1 MSLKRCFV
9 TIPLYY
15 FKNNERNIEFMK
27 TTFKKHLS
35 IILIYAMLAVLTACG
50 TDSATTTQSTTESTT
65 AVSVSES
72 ASSEEA
78 SEEIS
83 SEELSSEESSTE
95 ADAEQ
100 TVYPVTVTDQAGRE
114 VTIEKEPSSIVSGYY
129 ISSSLLIALGLK
141 DKVVGI
147 EAKADKR
154 PIYKLAAPEMT
165 ELPNVGT
172 AKEFNLETCA
182 TLSPD
187 LVILPMK
194 LKDAAQSLTDLGI
207 TVLLVNPESQDL
219 LTEMINTIATATNTN
234 SEAAKLLAY
243 IDSQKDMLTSALSGV
258 EPESVYLAGNSSFL
272 STAGPSMYQSSI
284 IELAGG
290 KNAADSITD
299 TYWAEISYEQLLAW
313 DPSYIIIASDAE
325 YTVDDVMNDPNLAEC
340 TAVKNSHVYAIPG
353 DVEALDSPVP
363 AGILASV
370 WLAGILHPDQV
381 SADTYTTEM
390 TNYYET
396 FYGINN

>member
-1 MSLKRCFV
+1 
-9 TIPLYY
+9 
-15 FKNNERNIEFMK
+15 MK
-27 TTFKKHLS
+27 TTFKKQLS
-35 IILIYAMLAVLTACG
+35 IILICTMLAVLTACG

-154 PIYKLAAPEMT
+154 PIYKLAAPELT

-182 TLSPD
+182 ALSPD

-219 LTEMINTIATATNTN
+219 MTEMINTIATATNTN

-243 IDSQKDMLTSALSGV
+243 IDSQKNMLTSALSGV

-299 TYWAEISYEQLLAW
+299 SYRAEISYEQLLAW

>member
-1 MSLKRCFV
+1 MKRCFV

-27 TTFKKHLS
+27 TTFKKQLS
-35 IILIYAMLAVLTACG
+35 IILICTMLAVLTACG

-65 AVSVSES
+65 AASVSES
-72 ASSEEA
+72 ASSEEV
-78 SEEIS
+78 

-95 ADAEQ
+95 ANAEQ

-154 PIYKLAAPEMT
+154 PIYKLAAPELT

-182 TLSPD
+182 ALSPD

>member
-27 TTFKKHLS
+27 TTFKKQLS
-35 IILIYAMLAVLTACG
+35 IILICTMLAVLTACG
-50 TDSATTTQSTTESTT
+50 TDSVTTTQSTTESTT
-65 AVSVSES
+65 AASVSES
-72 ASSEEA
+72 ASSEEV
-78 SEEIS
+78 

-154 PIYKLAAPEMT
+154 PIYKLAAPELT

-182 TLSPD
+182 ALSPD

-194 LKDAAQSLTDLGI
+194 LKDAAQSLTGLGI

-219 LTEMINTIATATNTN
+219 MTEMINTIATATNTN

-299 TYWAEISYEQLLAW
+299 SYWAEISYEQLLAW

>member
-1 MSLKRCFV
+1 MKRCFV

-27 TTFKKHLS
+27 TSFKKQLS
-35 IILIYAMLAVLTACG
+35 IILICTMLAVLTACG

-65 AVSVSES
+65 AASVSES
-72 ASSEEA
+72 ASSEEV
-78 SEEIS
+78 

-154 PIYKLAAPEMT
+154 PIYKLAAPELT

-182 TLSPD
+182 ALSPD

-325 YTVDDVMNDPNLAEC
+325 YTVDDIMNDPNLAEC

>member
-27 TTFKKHLS
+27 TTFKKQLS
-35 IILIYAMLAVLTACG
+35 IILICTMLAVLTACG
-50 TDSATTTQSTTESTT
+50 TDSVTTTQSTTESTT
-65 AVSVSES
+65 AASVSES
-72 ASSEEA
+72 ASSEEV
-78 SEEIS
+78 

-154 PIYKLAAPEMT
+154 PIYKLAAPELT

-182 TLSPD
+182 ALSPD

-325 YTVDDVMNDPNLAEC
+325 YTVDDIMNDPNLAEC
-340 TAVKNSHVYAIPG
+340 TAVKSSHVYAIPG
-353 DVEALDSPVP
+353 DMEALDSPVP

-381 SADTYTTEM
+381 STDTYTTEM

>member
-1 MSLKRCFV
+1 
-9 TIPLYY
+9 
-15 FKNNERNIEFMK
+15 
-27 TTFKKHLS
+27 
-35 IILIYAMLAVLTACG
+35 
-50 TDSATTTQSTTESTT
+50 
-65 AVSVSES
+65 
-72 ASSEEA
+72 
-78 SEEIS
+78 
-83 SEELSSEESSTE
+83 
-95 ADAEQ
+95 
-100 TVYPVTVTDQAGRE
+100 
-114 VTIEKEPSSIVSGYY
+114 
-129 ISSSLLIALGLK
+129 
-141 DKVVGI
+141 
-147 EAKADKR
+147 
-154 PIYKLAAPEMT
+154 
-165 ELPNVGT
+165 
-172 AKEFNLETCA
+172 
-182 TLSPD
+182 
-187 LVILPMK
+187 MK

-325 YTVDDVMNDPNLAEC
+325 YTVDDIMNDPNLAEC
-340 TAVKNSHVYAIPG
+340 TAVKSSHVYAIPG
-353 DVEALDSPVP
+353 DMEALDSPVP

-381 SADTYTTEM
+381 STDTYTTEM

>member
-1 MSLKRCFV
+1 
-9 TIPLYY
+9 
-15 FKNNERNIEFMK
+15 MK

-35 IILIYAMLAVLTACG
+35 IILICAMLAVLTACG

-95 ADAEQ
+95 ADTEQ

-141 DKVVGI
+141 DKVIGI

-154 PIYKLAAPEMT
+154 PIYKLAAPELT

-182 TLSPD
+182 ALSPD

-234 SEAAKLLAY
+234 SEAAKLLTY

-325 YTVDDVMNDPNLAEC
+325 YTVDDIMNDPNLAEC

-381 SADTYTTEM
+381 STDTYTTEM

-396 FYGINN
+396 FYGIHN

>member
-1 MSLKRCFV
+1 
-9 TIPLYY
+9 
-15 FKNNERNIEFMK
+15 MK

-35 IILIYAMLAVLTACG
+35 IILICTMLAVLTACG
-50 TDSATTTQSTTESTT
+50 TDNTTTTQSTTESTT
-65 AVSVSES
+65 TASVSET
-72 ASSEEA
+72 ASSEDT
-78 SEEIS
+78 SEDVS

-172 AKEFNLETCA
+172 AKEFNLEACA
-182 TLSPD
+182 ALSPD

-234 SEAAKLLAY
+234 PEAAKLLAY
-243 IDSQKDMLTSALSGV
+243 IDSQKAILTSALSGV

-381 SADTYTTEM
+381 PTDTYTTEM

>member
-1 MSLKRCFV
+1 
-9 TIPLYY
+9 
-15 FKNNERNIEFMK
+15 MK
-27 TTFKKHLS
+27 TTLKKHLS
-35 IILIYAMLAVLTACG
+35 IILICAMLAVLTACG

-65 AVSVSES
+65 AASVSES

-100 TVYPVTVTDQAGRE
+100 TVYPITVTDQAGRE

-154 PIYKLAAPEMT
+154 PIYKLAAPELT

-182 TLSPD
+182 ALSPD

-219 LTEMINTIATATNTN
+219 MTEMINTIATATNTN

-243 IDSQKDMLTSALSGV
+243 IDSQKNMLTSALSGV

-299 TYWAEISYEQLLAW
+299 SYWAEISYEQLLAW

-325 YTVDDVMNDPNLAEC
+325 YTVDDIMNDPNLAEC
-340 TAVKNSHVYAIPG
+340 TAVKSSHVYAIPG
-353 DVEALDSPVP
+353 DMEALDSPVP

-381 SADTYTTEM
+381 STDTYTTEM

>member
-1 MSLKRCFV
+1 
-9 TIPLYY
+9 
-15 FKNNERNIEFMK
+15 MK
-27 TTFKKHLS
+27 TTLKKHLS
-35 IILIYAMLAVLTACG
+35 IILICAMLAVLTACG

-65 AVSVSES
+65 AASVSES

-78 SEEIS
+78 SKEIS

-100 TVYPVTVTDQAGRE
+100 TVYPITVTDQAGRE

-154 PIYKLAAPEMT
+154 PIYKLAAPELT

-182 TLSPD
+182 ALSPD

-194 LKDAAQSLTDLGI
+194 LKDAAQSLIDLGI

-325 YTVDDVMNDPNLAEC
+325 YTVDDIMNDPNLAEC
-340 TAVKNSHVYAIPG
+340 TAVKSSHVYAIPG
-353 DVEALDSPVP
+353 DMEALDSPVP

-381 SADTYTTEM
+381 STDTYTTEM

>member
-1 MSLKRCFV
+1 
-9 TIPLYY
+9 
-15 FKNNERNIEFMK
+15 MK

-35 IILIYAMLAVLTACG
+35 IILICTMLAVLTACG

-65 AVSVSES
+65 TASVSET
-72 ASSEEA
+72 ASSEDT
-78 SEEIS
+78 SEDVS

-172 AKEFNLETCA
+172 AKEFNLEACA
-182 TLSPD
+182 ALSPD

-243 IDSQKDMLTSALSGV
+243 IDSQKAILTSALSGV

-299 TYWAEISYEQLLAW
+299 TYWTEISYEQLLAW

-381 SADTYTTEM
+381 PTDTYTTEM

>member
-27 TTFKKHLS
+27 TTFKKQLS
-35 IILIYAMLAVLTACG
+35 IILICTMLAVLTACG

-65 AVSVSES
+65 AASVSES
-72 ASSEEA
+72 TSSEEV
-78 SEEIS
+78 

-154 PIYKLAAPEMT
+154 PIYKLAAPELT

-182 TLSPD
+182 ALSPD

-243 IDSQKDMLTSALSGV
+243 IYSQKDMLTSALSGV

-353 DVEALDSPVP
+353 DMEALDSPVP

-381 SADTYTTEM
+381 SADTYTTEI

>member
-27 TTFKKHLS
+27 TTFKKQLS
-35 IILIYAMLAVLTACG
+35 IILICTMLAVLTACG
-50 TDSATTTQSTTESTT
+50 TDSVTTTQSTTESTT
-65 AVSVSES
+65 AASVSES
-72 ASSEEA
+72 ASSEEV
-78 SEEIS
+78 

-154 PIYKLAAPEMT
+154 PIYKLAAPELT

-182 TLSPD
+182 ALSPD

-325 YTVDDVMNDPNLAEC
+325 YTVADVMNDPNLAEC

-353 DVEALDSPVP
+353 DMEALDSPVP

>member
-1 MSLKRCFV
+1 MKRCFV

-15 FKNNERNIEFMK
+15 FKNSERNIEFMK
-27 TTFKKHLS
+27 TSFKKQLS
-35 IILIYAMLAVLTACG
+35 IILICTMLAVLTACG

-65 AVSVSES
+65 AASVSES
-72 ASSEEA
+72 ASSEEV
-78 SEEIS
+78 

-154 PIYKLAAPEMT
+154 PIYKLAAPELT

-182 TLSPD
+182 ALSPD

-219 LTEMINTIATATNTN
+219 MTEMINTIATATNTN

-243 IDSQKDMLTSALSGV
+243 IDSQKNMLTSALSGV

-299 TYWAEISYEQLLAW
+299 SYWAEISYEQLLAW

>member
-1 MSLKRCFV
+1 
-9 TIPLYY
+9 
-15 FKNNERNIEFMK
+15 MK
-27 TTFKKHLS
+27 TTLKKHLS
-35 IILIYAMLAVLTACG
+35 IILICAMLAVLTACG

-65 AVSVSES
+65 AASVSES

-100 TVYPVTVTDQAGRE
+100 TVYPITVTDQAGRE

-154 PIYKLAAPEMT
+154 PIYKLAAPELT

-182 TLSPD
+182 ALSPD

-325 YTVDDVMNDPNLAEC
+325 YTVDDIMNYPNLAEC
-340 TAVKNSHVYAIPG
+340 TAVKSSHVYAIPG
-353 DVEALDSPVP
+353 DMEALDSPVP

-381 SADTYTTEM
+381 STDTYTTEM

>member
-1 MSLKRCFV
+1 
-9 TIPLYY
+9 
-15 FKNNERNIEFMK
+15 MK
-27 TTFKKHLS
+27 TTLKKHLS
-35 IILIYAMLAVLTACG
+35 IILICTMLAVLTACG

-65 AVSVSES
+65 IASVSET
-72 ASSEEA
+72 ASSEDT
-78 SEEIS
+78 SEDVS
-83 SEELSSEESSTE
+83 SEELSSKESSTE

-172 AKEFNLETCA
+172 AKEFNLEACA
-182 TLSPD
+182 ALSPD

-243 IDSQKDMLTSALSGV
+243 IDSQKAILTSALSGV

-325 YTVDDVMNDPNLAEC
+325 YTIDDVMNNPNLAEC

-381 SADTYTTEM
+381 PTDTYTTEM

>member
-1 MSLKRCFV
+1 
-9 TIPLYY
+9 
-15 FKNNERNIEFMK
+15 MK
-27 TTFKKHLS
+27 TTFKKQLS
-35 IILIYAMLAVLTACG
+35 IILICTMLAVLTACG

-129 ISSSLLIALGLK
+129 ISSSLLIALGLN

-154 PIYKLAAPEMT
+154 PIYKLAAPELT

-182 TLSPD
+182 ALSPD

-243 IDSQKDMLTSALSGV
+243 IDSQKDMLTSALSSV
-258 EPESVYLAGNSSFL
+258 EPESVYLASNSSFL

-325 YTVDDVMNDPNLAEC
+325 YTVDDIMNDPNLAEC

-381 SADTYTTEM
+381 STDTYTTEM

-396 FYGINN
+396 FYGIHN

>member
-27 TTFKKHLS
+27 TTFKKQLS
-35 IILIYAMLAVLTACG
+35 IILICTMLAVLTACG

-72 ASSEEA
+72 ASSEEV
-78 SEEIS
+78 

-154 PIYKLAAPEMT
+154 PIYKLAAPELT

-182 TLSPD
+182 ALSPD

-299 TYWAEISYEQLLAW
+299 SYWAEISYEQLLAW

>member
-1 MSLKRCFV
+1 
-9 TIPLYY
+9 
-15 FKNNERNIEFMK
+15 MK

-35 IILIYAMLAVLTACG
+35 IILICTMLAVLTACG

-65 AVSVSES
+65 TASVSET
-72 ASSEEA
+72 ASSEDT
-78 SEEIS
+78 SEDVS

-154 PIYKLAAPEMT
+154 PIYKLAAPELT

-172 AKEFNLETCA
+172 AKEFNLEACA
-182 TLSPD
+182 ALSPD
-187 LVILPMK
+187 LVILPIK

-243 IDSQKDMLTSALSGV
+243 IDSQKAILTSALSGV

-299 TYWAEISYEQLLAW
+299 TYWAEISYEQLLTW

-381 SADTYTTEM
+381 PTDTYTTEM

>member
-1 MSLKRCFV
+1 
-9 TIPLYY
+9 
-15 FKNNERNIEFMK
+15 MK
-27 TTFKKHLS
+27 TTLKKHLS
-35 IILIYAMLAVLTACG
+35 IILICTMLAVLTACG
-50 TDSATTTQSTTESTT
+50 TDSTTTTQSTTESTT
-65 AVSVSES
+65 IASVSET
-72 ASSEEA
+72 ASSEDT
-78 SEEIS
+78 SEDVS
-83 SEELSSEESSTE
+83 SEELSSKESSTE

-172 AKEFNLETCA
+172 AKEFNLEACA
-182 TLSPD
+182 ALSPD

-243 IDSQKDMLTSALSGV
+243 IDSQKAILTSALSGV

-325 YTVDDVMNDPNLAEC
+325 YTIDDVMNDPNLAEC

-381 SADTYTTEM
+381 PTDTYTTEM

>member
-1 MSLKRCFV
+1 MKRCFV

-27 TTFKKHLS
+27 TTFKKKLS
-35 IILIYAMLAVLTACG
+35 IILICTMLAVLTACG

-65 AVSVSES
+65 AASVSET
-72 ASSEEA
+72 ASSEDA
-78 SEEIS
+78 SEEV
-83 SEELSSEESSTE
+83 SEEPSTE

-172 AKEFNLETCA
+172 AKEFNLEACA
-182 TLSPD
+182 ALSPD
-187 LVILPMK
+187 LVILPIK

-243 IDSQKDMLTSALSGV
+243 IDSQKDMLTSALSGI

-299 TYWAEISYEQLLAW
+299 SYWAEISYEQLLAW

>member
-27 TTFKKHLS
+27 TTFKKQLS
-35 IILIYAMLAVLTACG
+35 IILICTMLAVLTACG
-50 TDSATTTQSTTESTT
+50 TDSVTTTQSTTESTT
-65 AVSVSES
+65 AASVSES
-72 ASSEEA
+72 ASSEEV
-78 SEEIS
+78 

-154 PIYKLAAPEMT
+154 PIYKLAAPELT

-182 TLSPD
+182 ALSPD

-234 SEAAKLLAY
+234 SETAKLLAY

-325 YTVDDVMNDPNLAEC
+325 YTVDDIMNDPNLAEC

-353 DVEALDSPVP
+353 DMEALDSPVP

>member
-15 FKNNERNIEFMK
+15 FKDNERNIEFMK
-27 TTFKKHLS
+27 TTFKKKLS
-35 IILIYAMLAVLTACG
+35 IILICTMLAVLTACG
-50 TDSATTTQSTTESTT
+50 TDSATTTQSTTENTT
-65 AVSVSES
+65 AASVSES
-72 ASSEEA
+72 ASSEEV
-78 SEEIS
+78 

-141 DKVVGI
+141 DKIVGI

-154 PIYKLAAPEMT
+154 PIYKLAAPELT

-182 TLSPD
+182 ALSPD

-381 SADTYTTEM
+381 STDTYTTEM

>member
-27 TTFKKHLS
+27 TTFKKQLS
-35 IILIYAMLAVLTACG
+35 IILICTMLAVLTACG
-50 TDSATTTQSTTESTT
+50 TDSVTTTQSTTESTT
-65 AVSVSES
+65 AASVSES
-72 ASSEEA
+72 ASSEEV
-78 SEEIS
+78 

-154 PIYKLAAPEMT
+154 PIYKLAAPELT

-182 TLSPD
+182 ALSPD

-243 IDSQKDMLTSALSGV
+243 TDSQKDMLTSALSGV

-325 YTVDDVMNDPNLAEC
+325 YTVDDVLNDPNLAEC

-353 DVEALDSPVP
+353 DMEALDSPVP

>member
-27 TTFKKHLS
+27 TTFKKQLS
-35 IILIYAMLAVLTACG
+35 IILICTMLAVLTACG
-50 TDSATTTQSTTESTT
+50 TDSATTTQSNTESTT
-65 AVSVSES
+65 AASVSES
-72 ASSEEA
+72 ASSEEV
-78 SEEIS
+78 

-95 ADAEQ
+95 AAAEQ

-154 PIYKLAAPEMT
+154 PIYKLAAPELT

-182 TLSPD
+182 ALSPD

-381 SADTYTTEM
+381 STDTYTTEM

>member
-1 MSLKRCFV
+1 MKRCFV

-15 FKNNERNIEFMK
+15 FKNNERNFEFMK
-27 TTFKKHLS
+27 TSFKKQLS
-35 IILIYAMLAVLTACG
+35 IILICTMLAVLTACG

-65 AVSVSES
+65 AASVSES
-72 ASSEEA
+72 ASSEEV
-78 SEEIS
+78 

-154 PIYKLAAPEMT
+154 PIYKLAAPELT

-182 TLSPD
+182 ALSPD

-219 LTEMINTIATATNTN
+219 MTEMINTIATATNTN

-243 IDSQKDMLTSALSGV
+243 IDSQKNMLTSALSGV

-299 TYWAEISYEQLLAW
+299 SYWAEISYEQLLAW

>member
-1 MSLKRCFV
+1 MKRCFV

-27 TTFKKHLS
+27 TSFKKQLS
-35 IILIYAMLAVLTACG
+35 IILICTMLAVLTACG

-65 AVSVSES
+65 AASVSES
-72 ASSEEA
+72 ASSEEV
-78 SEEIS
+78 

-114 VTIEKEPSSIVSGYY
+114 VTIEKEPSSIVGGYY

-154 PIYKLAAPEMT
+154 PIYKLAAPELT

-182 TLSPD
+182 ALSPD

-219 LTEMINTIATATNTN
+219 MTEMINTIATATNTN

-243 IDSQKDMLTSALSGV
+243 IDSQKNMLTSALSGV

-299 TYWAEISYEQLLAW
+299 SYWAEISYEQLLAW

>member
-1 MSLKRCFV
+1 
-9 TIPLYY
+9 
-15 FKNNERNIEFMK
+15 MK
-27 TTFKKHLS
+27 TTLKKHLS
-35 IILIYAMLAVLTACG
+35 IILICTMLAVLTACG

-65 AVSVSES
+65 IASVSET
-72 ASSEEA
+72 ASSEDT
-78 SEEIS
+78 SEDVS
-83 SEELSSEESSTE
+83 SEELSSKESSTE

-172 AKEFNLETCA
+172 AKEFNLEACA
-182 TLSPD
+182 ALSPD

-243 IDSQKDMLTSALSGV
+243 IDSQKAILTSALSGV

-299 TYWAEISYEQLLAW
+299 TYWTEISYEQLLAW

-381 SADTYTTEM
+381 PTDTYTTEM

>member
-27 TTFKKHLS
+27 TTFKKQLS
-35 IILIYAMLAVLTACG
+35 IILICTMLAVLTACG

-65 AVSVSES
+65 AASVSES
-72 ASSEEA
+72 ASSEEV
-78 SEEIS
+78 

-154 PIYKLAAPEMT
+154 PIYKLAAPELT

-182 TLSPD
+182 ALSPD

-243 IDSQKDMLTSALSGV
+243 IYSQKDMLTSALSGV

-325 YTVDDVMNDPNLAEC
+325 YTVDDIMNDPNLAEC
-340 TAVKNSHVYAIPG
+340 TAVKSSHVYAIPG
-353 DVEALDSPVP
+353 DMEALDSPVP

-381 SADTYTTEM
+381 SADTYTTEI

>member
-27 TTFKKHLS
+27 TTFKKQLS
-35 IILIYAMLAVLTACG
+35 IILICTMLAVLTACG
-50 TDSATTTQSTTESTT
+50 TDNTTTTQSTTESTT
-65 AVSVSES
+65 AASVSES
-72 ASSEEA
+72 ASSEEV
-78 SEEIS
+78 

-95 ADAEQ
+95 ANAEQ

-154 PIYKLAAPEMT
+154 PIYKLAAPELT

-182 TLSPD
+182 ALSPD

-325 YTVDDVMNDPNLAEC
+325 YTVDDIMNDPNLAEC

-381 SADTYTTEM
+381 STDTYTTEM

>member
-27 TTFKKHLS
+27 TTFKKQLS
-35 IILIYAMLAVLTACG
+35 IILICTMLAVLTACG
-50 TDSATTTQSTTESTT
+50 TDSVTTTQSTTESTT
-65 AVSVSES
+65 AASVSES
-72 ASSEEA
+72 ASSEEV
-78 SEEIS
+78 

-154 PIYKLAAPEMT
+154 PIYKLAAPELT

-182 TLSPD
+182 ALSPD

-290 KNAADSITD
+290 KNVADSITD

-325 YTVDDVMNDPNLAEC
+325 YTVDDIMNDPNLAEC

>member
-27 TTFKKHLS
+27 TTFKKQLS
-35 IILIYAMLAVLTACG
+35 IILICTMLAVLTACG

-65 AVSVSES
+65 AASVSES
-72 ASSEEA
+72 ASSEEV
-78 SEEIS
+78 

-154 PIYKLAAPEMT
+154 PIYKLAAPELT

-182 TLSPD
+182 ALSPD

-243 IDSQKDMLTSALSGV
+243 IYSQKDMLTSALSGV

-353 DVEALDSPVP
+353 DMEALDSPVP

-370 WLAGILHPDQV
+370 WLAGILNPDQV
-381 SADTYTTEM
+381 SADTYTTEI

>member
-1 MSLKRCFV
+1 LSLKRCFV

-27 TTFKKHLS
+27 TTFKKQLS
-35 IILIYAMLAVLTACG
+35 IILICTMLAVLTACG
-50 TDSATTTQSTTESTT
+50 TDSVTTTQSTTESTT
-65 AVSVSES
+65 AASVSES
-72 ASSEEA
+72 ASSEEV
-78 SEEIS
+78 

-154 PIYKLAAPEMT
+154 PIYKLAAPELT

-182 TLSPD
+182 ALSPD

-325 YTVDDVMNDPNLAEC
+325 YTVDDIMNDPNLAEC

-353 DVEALDSPVP
+353 DMEALDSPVP

>member
-27 TTFKKHLS
+27 TTFKKQLS
-35 IILIYAMLAVLTACG
+35 IILICTMLAVLTACG

-65 AVSVSES
+65 AASVSES
-72 ASSEEA
+72 ASSEEV
-78 SEEIS
+78 

-154 PIYKLAAPEMT
+154 PIYKLAAPELT

-182 TLSPD
+182 ALSPD

-243 IDSQKDMLTSALSGV
+243 IYSQKDMLTSALSGV

-353 DVEALDSPVP
+353 DMEALDSPVP

>member
-1 MSLKRCFV
+1 
-9 TIPLYY
+9 
-15 FKNNERNIEFMK
+15 MK
-27 TTFKKHLS
+27 TTFKKKLS
-35 IILIYAMLAVLTACG
+35 IILICTMLAVLTACG
-50 TDSATTTQSTTESTT
+50 TDNATTTQSTKESTT
-65 AVSVSES
+65 AASVSET
-72 ASSEEA
+72 ASSENT
-78 SEEIS
+78 SEDVS

-114 VTIEKEPSSIVSGYY
+114 ITIEKEPSSIVSGYY

-172 AKEFNLETCA
+172 AKEFNLEACA
-182 TLSPD
+182 ALSPD

-243 IDSQKDMLTSALSGV
+243 IDSQKAILTSALSGV

-325 YTVDDVMNDPNLAEC
+325 YTVDDIMNDPNLAEC

-381 SADTYTTEM
+381 PTDTYTTEM

>member
-27 TTFKKHLS
+27 TTFKKQLS
-35 IILIYAMLAVLTACG
+35 IILICTMLAVLTACG

-65 AVSVSES
+65 AASVSES
-72 ASSEEA
+72 ASSEEV
-78 SEEIS
+78 

-129 ISSSLLIALGLK
+129 IPSSLLIALGLK

-154 PIYKLAAPEMT
+154 PIYKLAAPELT

-182 TLSPD
+182 ALSPD

-243 IDSQKDMLTSALSGV
+243 IYSQKDMLTSALSGV

-353 DVEALDSPVP
+353 DMEALDSPVP

-381 SADTYTTEM
+381 SADTYTTEI